1 MNGLRLIAG
10 VSCALLLTACGT
22 QPPRPASSEG
32 GDGAQPGQPPETPPV
47 AQKRGGYYLDDG
59 PEESTPSGLDAIPDA
74 VPRYEPLHKYANSPY
89 SVFGKEYV
97 PSIGLRPYKAR
108 GMASW
113 YGKRFHGLRTS
124 SGEVYD
130 MYGMTGAHPTLPIP
144 SYARVTNVASG
155 KSVVVRINDR
165 GPFHSN
171 RLIDLSYTA
180 ARKLGYVNQGSAKVE
195 VETIIPE
202 DAKLSGASTPKRD
215 TDKTL
220 ASAPPG
226 ATSGRPQSGGLEVS
240 QVRQMANQS
249 GYDPLAE
256 FSQPRRGATTG
267 PSGPLNAAAPSGIY
281 LQLGAFNTNA
291 NAESLRMRVLRE
303 LAWLGEKLL
312 VVVRDG
318 KFRLHAGPYATAYEA
333 GLIAD
338 RIREILDLKPMLIQ
352 Q

>member
-22 QPPRPASSEG
+22 QPPRPVASDGSEG
-32 GDGAQPGQPPETPPV
+32 APQRPPPEAPPV

-59 PEESTPSGLDAIPDA
+59 PGEATPSGLDAVPDA
-74 VPRYEPLHKYANSPY
+74 VPRYEPLHKYANNPY
-89 SVFGKEYV
+89 SVFGKDYV
-97 PSIGLRPYKAR
+97 PSIGLRPYRAR

-124 SGEVYD
+124 SGEVYN
-130 MYGMTGAHPTLPIP
+130 MYGMTAAHPTLPIP

-165 GPFHSN
+165 GPFHAN

-180 ARKLGYVNQGSAKVE
+180 AYKLGYVNQGSAHVE
-195 VETIIPE
+195 VESIIP
-202 DAKLSGASTPKRD
+202 DGTKLAG
-215 TDKTL
+215 
-220 ASAPPG
+220 ASAPKRESGSPSTPPL
-226 ATSGRPQSGGLEVS
+226 ATSVPGRLQAGGPLVSRDGLTSSYGDDPIAQFGLAGQRESGK
-240 QVRQMANQS
+240 A
-249 GYDPLAE
+249 
-256 FSQPRRGATTG
+256 TG
-267 PSGPLNAAAPSGIY
+267 PLGGAPPSGVY
-281 LQLGAFNTNA
+281 LQLGAFSTNA
-291 NAESLRMRVLRE
+291 SAESLRTRVLRE

-318 KFRLHAGPYATAYEA
+318 KFRLHAGPYASTYEA
-333 GLIAD
+333 SVIAD